1 MGRHAC
7 NLVSEKSLHTRK
19 LDARSE
25 EKKWGTGYK
34 AGATRITEKIKFRLS
49 TVHLVMEK
57 EVHRGQLTT
66 DFRGLEVCKSLHMQ
80 SIKLDFSATLVTF
93 GLRVENFGN
102 LRRL

>member
-57 EVHRGQLTT
+57 KVHRGQIN
-66 DFRGLEVCKSLHMQ
+66 D
-80 SIKLDFSATLVTF
+80 
-93 GLRVENFGN
+93 
-102 LRRL
+102 